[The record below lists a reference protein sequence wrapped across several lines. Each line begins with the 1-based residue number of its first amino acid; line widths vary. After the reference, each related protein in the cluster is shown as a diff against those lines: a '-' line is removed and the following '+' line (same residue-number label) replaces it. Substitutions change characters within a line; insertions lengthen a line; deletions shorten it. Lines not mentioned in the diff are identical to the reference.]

1 MIRSSPEYQQYPTT
15 ASAARKGNQGT
26 NGKPG
31 SAKMKHDHTITRS
44 TSPSTE
50 QEFLEARLYE
60 HNSAQT
66 GQDDGQL
73 FAFVVRNEQQEIV
86 AGISGWTWA
95 HACEIRDLWVH
106 PSLRGQGY
114 AERLLTAAEQE
125 AKLRGCK
132 VILLASYSFQ
142 APGSIRRTDMTSPGS

>member
-1 MIRSSPEYQQYPTT
+1 MDANYI
-15 ASAARKGNQGT
+15 
-26 NGKPG
+26 
-31 SAKMKHDHTITRS
+31 MTRS
-44 TSPSTE
+44 TATSAE
-50 QEFLEARLYE
+50 QGFLEARLYE

-66 GQDDGQL
+66 EQDDGRL

-106 PSLRGQGY
+106 ASLRGQGY
-114 AERLLTAAEQE
+114 GERLLAAAEQE
-125 AKLRGCK
+125 ARLRGCK

-142 APGSIRRTDMTSPGS
+142 APAFYQKHGYELAWQLNDFPPGHQYCYLVKRFAEAKGA